1 VVFETIFEQLIQ
13 VLKIATTER
22 LRIRQRVAN
31 EITPESKTVL
41 EHLDMYFSRSYAAL
55 TFIGINMEP
64 NVHFNALLP
73 KYKYMDMESA

>member
-13 VLKIATTER
+13 VLEIATTER

-41 EHLDMYFSRSYAAL
+41 EYLGLYFSRSYAAQ
-55 TFIGINMEP
+55 TFIGINTEP

-73 KYKYMDMESA
+73 KYQYMESA